1 MTQAFWGST
10 TGGFETRPHELIST
24 VEGDGFKPPVQAVKI
39 QATGRQSIEES
50 TKMSCAKTYLT
61 NEVKALIGATAERV
75 EASMWGIEKEG
86 LRRFT
91 QAIMDPDPRFWDE
104 EFAKTTKFGEVVTP
118 AIYCSY
124 LNRRTP
130 PGADDPIT
138 RAFAENPESD
148 GIGGLHRDD
157 PGRLPSIPTDLK
169 RVLNGGNEIEVYK
182 YPTIGDKIFSQSK
195 ITDIRERVTRDG
207 SHMLITITEHRY
219 TNQDDEL
226 LCILRAVG
234 LLR

>member
-1 MTQAFWGST
+1 M
-10 TGGFETRPHELIST
+10 P
-24 VEGDGFKPPVQAVKI
+24 KPNNDDLPVAWIYAAAVKRLKWGI
-39 QATGRQSIEES
+39 F
-50 TKMSCAKTYLT
+50 MSCGKTYLT
-61 NEVKALIGATAERV
+61 DEIKSLIGATGERM
-75 EASMWGIEKEG
+75 EASLWGIEKEG

-130 PGADDPIT
+130 PGADDPIS

-148 GIGGLHRDD
+148 GIGGLHQDE
-157 PGRLPSIPTDLK
+157 PGRLPAIPTDLK

-182 YPTIGDKIFSQSK
+182 YPTIGDRIFSQSK
-195 ITDIRERVTRDG
+195 ITEIRERVTRDG